1 MRRAEMKLHGAEI
14 EVSCPRMLQPLRE
27 HHEHPLR
34 NEQRVPKPYERRLE
48 HEERGP

>member
-1 MRRAEMKLHGAEI
+1 MRRPDTKLRGAGMEL
-14 EVSCPRMLQPLRE
+14 PDARALQPPRE